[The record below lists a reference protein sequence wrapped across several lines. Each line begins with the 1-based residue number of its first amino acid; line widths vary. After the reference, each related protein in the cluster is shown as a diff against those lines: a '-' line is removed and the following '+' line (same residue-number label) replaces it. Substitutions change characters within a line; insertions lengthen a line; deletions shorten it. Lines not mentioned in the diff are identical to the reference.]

1 MLQCHERRGLL
12 NNFILIIICA
22 KEAKLSA
29 AFKSWVSILGS
40 NELNKRSIIEWHL
53 LTQ

>member
-1 MLQCHERRGLL
+1 MSRKMGTN
-12 NNFILIIICA
+12 NNFILIIKCA